1 MRAEEIVNVGAVG
14 EGRVRL
20 PRTELSSGSSSS
32 VTSLGSQSM
41 RASMF
46 GTTLRSE
53 AYKGGVDDEVSR
65 RAGSSGTRR
74 KNLPILSAFART
86 ARRLSRGGPR
96 ARTSAAAA
104 RAAFGDEASTSDSAT
119 LNSEETDEEEAVL
132 NRALREASD
141 VSSIHSRESGGGAIG
156 AIGTQGA
163 SPTSADEASI
173 YSKGDEGSAPSRGGS
188 DGSTAV
194 APMRDDAE
202 RSAACAQLPA
212 DALRGRRTRRK
223 SVSDVMA
230 RRATLSKEKKAKSR
244 FLAIVTQAMHA
255 DLQVTPKCMFSHTD
269 SRRLMAWDILICIL
283 VVYVAIFAPFEI
295 AFTPSITTL
304 GATTEGESSFL
315 QIPPLTWFAINA
327 CISAVWT
334 LDIILHFRISTERK
348 DGRANYD
355 VRRIAIHYLSG
366 WFVIDVIATVPWELL
381 LLVGGGSHG
390 GALITRAP
398 RMARILRIPRIVK
411 VSRFY
416 RLWRTWHPTAL
427 ARIKFSWLRT
437 VGSVFV
443 VLIVVHWMACGF
455 YLLHEVQGDGE
466 NSWVT
471 KLDDIQND
479 SAWRLEQL
487 YVATL
492 YWSVMTLTTI
502 GYGDIAP
509 ENTGERIYTIC
520 TMFVGAILF
529 SFILSEIAALLDTMR
544 WRTSAFKARIDS
556 VGAYLER
563 KNLPPWLRRKCIDF
577 LFEAHAKSSMGTL
590 AGWGLP
596 ADSGIVA
603 RPPSGIAL
611 GDGGG
616 VEGALLWLFSPYL
629 RNMIGYQLFAP
640 FFNRTPEFASLSPDF
655 LGQLAMQLVPVAYG
669 AREYIYVIGDAATSM
684 YFLATGCVCSHCCA
698 ISSSLVRDCS
708 CAHIHRVVTLH
719 LFISLMGAPT
729 LCLAIHLTRTSQPR
743 PARGVERD
751 ADCHRSL
758 AYQRTRVF
766 WARRRN
772 FNARSR
778 RTRSGAFAPPIGA
791 HAHVLGHVRAAARL
805 PREAVR
811 IIRCGAGL
819 RPKIRGE
826 ASMAVDIPPYG
837 QGARGFLRRAR
848 PARG

>member
-1 MRAEEIVNVGAVG
+1 MRLNKTAM
-14 EGRVRL
+14 
-20 PRTELSSGSSSS
+20 LS
-32 VTSLGSQSM
+32 T
-41 RASMF
+41 F
-46 GTTLRSE
+46 T
-53 AYKGGVDDEVSR
+53 
-65 RAGSSGTRR
+65 
-74 KNLPILSAFART
+74 RT
-86 ARRLSRGGPR
+86 ARSLSRGGPR
-96 ARTSAAAA
+96 ARAAAA
-104 RAAFGDEASTSDSAT
+104 AASVARGPGDEASTSDSAT
-119 LNSEETDEEEAVL
+119 LNSEETDEAEAEL
-132 NRALREASD
+132 NCVLREASD
-141 VSSIHSRESGGGAIG
+141 VSSIHSRDSGGTGFGSIRARG
-156 AIGTQGA
+156 S
-163 SPTSADEASI
+163 SPASADEASV
-173 YSKGDEGSAPSRGGS
+173 YSKGG
-188 DGSTAV
+188 
-194 APMRDDAE
+194 E
-202 RSAACAQLPA
+202 RSMGGVEQRAALPA
-212 DALRGRRTRRK
+212 RALKRRLRRK
-223 SVSDVMA
+223 SVGDITA

-255 DLQVTPKCMFSHTD
+255 DHQVTPRCMLSHTD
-269 SRRLMAWDILICIL
+269 SRRLMAWDVLMCIL

-295 AFTPSITTL
+295 AFTPSVTTL

-315 QIPPLTWFAINA
+315 QIPPLAWFIMNT
-327 CISAVWT
+327 CVSAVWT
-334 LDIILHFRISTERK
+334 LDIILQFRISRERR
-348 DGRANYD
+348 DGRASYD
-355 VRRIAIHYLSG
+355 ACQIAIHYLSG
-366 WFVIDVIATVPWELL
+366 WFVIDVIATVPWDLL
-381 LLVGGGSHG
+381 LFVGGGSHG

-398 RMARILRIPRIVK
+398 KVARILRIPRIVK

-455 YLLHEVQGDGE
+455 YLLHEVQGDSE

-471 KLDDIQND
+471 KLDDIQSD

-544 WRTSAFKARIDS
+544 WRTSAFQARIDS

-577 LFEAHAKSSMGTL
+577 LFEAHAKNSMGTL

-596 ADSGIVA
+596 ADSGVAA

-629 RNMIGYQLFAP
+629 RHMIGYQLFAP
-640 FFNRTPEFASLSPDF
+640 FFHRTPEFASLSPDF

-684 YFLATGCVCSHCCA
+684 YFLATGCVCATCCA
-698 ISSSLVRDCS
+698 SPFSLALATS
-708 CAHIHRVVTLH
+708 YAHIH
-719 LFISLMGAPT
+719 A
-729 LCLAIHLTRTSQPR
+729 C
-743 PARGVERD
+743 
-751 ADCHRSL
+751 
-758 AYQRTRVF
+758 
-766 WARRRN
+766 
-772 FNARSR
+772 
-778 RTRSGAFAPPIGA
+778 
-791 HAHVLGHVRAAARL
+791 
-805 PREAVR
+805 
-811 IIRCGAGL
+811 
-819 RPKIRGE
+819 
-826 ASMAVDIPPYG
+826 
-837 QGARGFLRRAR
+837 
-848 PARG
+848 